1 MSTFVGFGFGAIQ
14 GGLFLAEAF
23 SSQSFSRLV
32 VSEIDPELVNH
43 MRRGGGT
50 YFSNVA
56 GSTRL
61 RNIQVEGI
69 EIYNPLVAEDREQLI
84 DAIAEAQELCT
95 ALPSFKLYDIGEEAS
110 VAKLISEGLRRKID
124 SSKLPSCV
132 IYAAENDSR
141 AASRLQDACSSYLPD
156 SQQNRFVFSETV
168 IAKMCSVVTDQDRIQ
183 SEGLRPIVDGLNR
196 AFLVEEFN
204 QILIEEK
211 IPSDF
216 NRGFNQFVTKSEL
229 DPFAITK
236 FLGHNA
242 IHALLGYLAK
252 EEGIDFMHDAGKR
265 SDLIEWAR
273 SAFLKEAGIG
283 LCHQYASVDDP
294 LFSESGFQEYVDD
307 ALTRMINPFL
317 RDPVDRVTRDPVR
330 KIGWDDRLLGSMRL
344 ACKAGVEPCLL
355 AKGAGI
361 ALRYACEENNW
372 DSPEAGLEQV
382 WKEVQFEEK
391 NELQKLIIANF

>member
-32 VSEIDPELVNH
+32 VSEIDAELVNH
-43 MRRGGGT
+43 VRRGGGT
-50 YFSNVA
+50 YFSNIA

-61 RNIQVEGI
+61 RNIKVEGI
-69 EIYNPLVAEDREQLI
+69 EIYNPLVAQDRKQLI

-95 ALPSFKLYDIGEEAS
+95 ALPSFKLYDVGEEAS

-156 SQQNRFVFSETV
+156 FQPNRFVFSETV

-183 SEGLRPIVDGLNR
+183 SEGLSPIVEGLPR

-216 NRGFNQFVTKSEL
+216 KRGFTQFITKSKL

-242 IHALLGYLAK
+242 VHALLGYLAK
-252 EEGIDFMHDAGKR
+252 EEGIDFMHEAGKR
-265 SDLIEWAR
+265 SDLMDWAR

-283 LCHQYASVDDP
+283 LCHEYASVDDS

-330 KIGWDDRLLGSMRL
+330 KIGWDDRLVGSMRL
-344 ACKAGVEPCLL
+344 ACKAGVKPRLL
-355 AKGAGI
+355 AKGVSI
-361 ALRYACEENNW
+361 ALRYACEENKW

-382 WKEVQFEEK
+382 WKEVPLDEK